1 MKFVRERE
9 IDEQKDILFRSMADV
24 YVVLHELEMKKY
36 NITDAD
42 AESLVRFLKRS
53 YSGIEKVTKML

>member
-1 MKFVRERE
+1 MKFVREME

-24 YVVLHELEMKKY
+24 YVVLHELEMNKS

>member
-1 MKFVRERE
+1 MKFVRERD

-24 YVVLHELEMKKY
+24 YVVLHELEMKKS

-42 AESLVRFLKRS
+42 AESLVSFSKRS

>member
-1 MKFVRERE
+1 MKIVREKE

-24 YVVLHELEMKKY
+24 YVVLHELEMEKS

-42 AESLVRFLKRS
+42 AESLVGFLKRS